1 MSTHRYTIQAV
12 IYPGTYLCLN
22 SVALSDEVIYIKELD
37 PGTTRAIF
45 HQASRYI
52 SEEELRQYF
61 YAD

>member
-1 MSTHRYTIQAV
+1 MPKLRR
-12 IYPGTYLCLN
+12 
-22 SVALSDEVIYIKELD
+22 LSGDEVIYIKELD